1 VIGVKQLR
9 AVIMGEAMGPNTI
22 AALHAGA
29 DHMKEYIAE
38 LEGRSGGDATMASA
52 SQAEIEDEEEAE
64 LRALRAARLQA
75 LKEEKASARFGVG
88 VKHIGQSDWRREVV
102 DMSQSRVSAIL
113 NHWAHQ
119 EIF

>member
-1 VIGVKQLR
+1 
-9 AVIMGEAMGPNTI
+9 
-22 AALHAGA
+22 
-29 DHMKEYIAE
+29 
-38 LEGRSGGDATMASA
+38 MASA